1 VASIPLGGSGANFDS
16 KKSRGMIINMIAEAD
31 QNQNYS
37 TVKRCDGLTLFSQ
50 AFGAARSNILVNGG
64 YAYFISG
71 NKAYRVSG
79 IGVSQSLGVVGG
91 EGFGQVLSNSVPDNN
106 QILFLNGAGD
116 GYIYNNSGLTKIT
129 DSDFFYTT
137 SGTVLNERFWF
148 IRDGT
153 NEFFASDVSDG
164 FSYNPLSFA
173 SAEESPDFGKSIVAK
188 KSSLW
193 IIGSQTMEF
202 WQSFDDVVL
211 PIRKVRG
218 STIERGIQAKSSLAE
233 SGEYFAFLA
242 DDLTVRLIS
251 GNTNTIIS
259 DLSFN
264 LKLRGNGTAT
274 CPGFTTT
281 SDAIGFF
288 VDSPTH
294 KIYYISFPS
303 EGYTWGYDLS
313 TGLSHV
319 RESDGFG
326 FWRIN
331 SASIFN
337 GKIIAGD
344 SLSSSLWTLDPAA
357 KTEGG
362 LTLRSTLRTTG
373 ISFAYDITIPL
384 IEIDMEVGQIED
396 PTVSPQL
403 MVRYTKDGG
412 YNWINHSDISLG
424 TQGNYRKR
432 VVLRNFGRL
441 VRHKDFALEL
451 VVTDPVRMQIY
462 GIEMPMSDMI

>member
-1 VASIPLGGSGANFDS
+1 MANIPLGGSGANFDS
-16 KKSRGMIINMIAEAD
+16 KKSRAMLINMIAEAD
-31 QNQNYS
+31 KDQNYS
-37 TVKRCDGLTLFSQ
+37 SIKRCDGLTSFST
-50 AFGAARSNILVNGG
+50 ALGAARSNILVNGA
-64 YAYFISG
+64 YAYFISDTD
-71 NKAYRVSG
+71 AYRVSKS
-79 IGVSQSLGVVGG
+79 GVSESLGAIGG
-91 EGFGQVLSNSVPDNN
+91 AGFGQVLSNSVPNNN
-106 QILFLNGAGD
+106 QILFLNGD
-116 GYIYNNSGLTKIT
+116 GEGWIYDSAGLTQIT
-129 DSDFFYTT
+129 DADFFPTT

-153 NEFFASDVSDG
+153 NEFFASDVSNG

-173 SAEESPDFGKSIVAK
+173 SAEESPDFGKSIIAK

-193 IIGSQTMEF
+193 VIGDQTMEF

-233 SGEYFAFLA
+233 AGEFFAFLA

-251 GNTNTIIS
+251 GNTATVIS
-259 DLSFN
+259 DLNFN
-264 LKLRGNGTAT
+264 LRVRGNGTAT
-274 CPGFTTT
+274 SPGFSVTD
-281 SDAIGFF
+281 DAIGFF

-294 KIYYISFPS
+294 KIYYITFPS
-303 EGYTWGYDLS
+303 ENYTWGYDLT
-313 TGLSHV
+313 TGLTHT
-319 RESDGFG
+319 RESNNIGY
-326 FWRIN
+326 WRIN
-331 SASIFN
+331 SANIFN
-337 GKIIAGD
+337 GKILVGD
-344 SLSSSLWTLDPAA
+344 RVSSSMWLLDPAA

-362 LTLRSTLRTTG
+362 EVLRSTYRSTG
-373 ISFAYDITIPL
+373 ISFEYDITIPK

-424 TQGNYRKR
+424 NQGNYRKR
-432 VVLRNFGRL
+432 VVMRNFGRL
-441 VRHKDFALEL
+441 VRHKDFAIEL
-451 VVTDPVRMQIY
+451 IVTDPVRVQIY

>member
-1 VASIPLGGSGANFDS
+1 VANIPLGGSGANFDS

-37 TVKRCDGLTLFSQ
+37 TVKRCDGLTNFATAL
-50 AFGAARSNILVNGG
+50 GAARSNILVNGDH
-64 YAYFISG
+64 AYFISG
-71 NKAYRVSG
+71 THAYRVTEGGLSQDLG
-79 IGVSQSLGVVGG
+79 IINGS
-91 EGFGQVLSNSVPDNN
+91 GFGQVLSNSVPNNN
-106 QILFLNGAGD
+106 QILFLNGSGL
-116 GYIYNNSGLTKIT
+116 GYIYNNAGLVQIT
-129 DSDFFYTT
+129 DADFFQTT

-173 SAEESPDFGKSIVAK
+173 SAEESPDFGKAIIAK

-193 IIGSQTMEF
+193 VIGNKTMEF

-218 STIERGIQAKSSLAE
+218 STIERGIQARASLAE
-233 SGEYFAFLA
+233 AGEYFAFLA

-251 GNTNTIIS
+251 GNSNQIIS

-264 LKLRGNGTAT
+264 LKVRGNGTAT
-274 CPGFTTT
+274 SRGFTTT
-281 SDAIGFF
+281 EDAIGFF
-288 VDSPTH
+288 VDTPTH

-303 EGYTWGYDLS
+303 EGYTWGYDLT
-313 TGLSHV
+313 TGLTHV
-319 RESDGFG
+319 RESGDFG
-326 FWRIN
+326 FWRAN
-331 SASIFN
+331 SAAIFN
-337 GKIIAGD
+337 GKIIVGD
-344 SLSSSLWTLDPAA
+344 NLSSAIWLLDPDA
-357 KTEGG
+357 KTEGSEI
-362 LTLRSTLRTTG
+362 LRATLRTTG
-373 ISFAYDITIPL
+373 ISFDYDITIPL
-384 IEIDMEVGQIED
+384 IEVDIEVGQIED
-396 PTVSPQL
+396 PSISPSL

-424 TQGNYRKR
+424 NQGNYRKR
-432 VVLRNFGRL
+432 VVMRNFGRL

-451 VVTDPVRMQIY
+451 IVTDPVRMQIY
-462 GIEMPMSDMI
+462 SIDLPMSDML